1 MEKTYKESLD
11 MWELAAGQGH
21 ILHKVGSGEFPEMRR
36 VLVKPS
42 EVDMYEEVAVA
53 DIPPYTEAQYAAEV
67 ERLIRE
73 RYSVADELALINNV
87 MSGATRERQAEY
99 AAYQDYRAEC
109 KARAKEILTNKNVQ
123 DNE

>member
-1 MEKTYKESLD
+1 

>member
-1 MEKTYKESLD
+1 MERTYKENIN

-87 MSGATRERQAEY
+87 MSGATQERQAEY